1 MSIKTKFFISSI
13 IMLVLPVFLM
23 MLISAFILVL
33 LASYMPGISIEINSL
48 SPTLYNPVLRRYV
61 MLWIIILILVVAGCC
76 AGVTAYLSKTVL
88 SPLRGIAEA
97 MEHLT
102 SGDLDYEILSS
113 GDGEIKEVYD
123 AIERLR
129 LRLKISVSDEI
140 IREEEHRMLIA
151 NISHDLKTPITSIKG
166 YVEGIRDGVA
176 VSPEM
181 ARRYLDTILAKAN
194 TLENMVNNLSLYSKL
209 NAGSDYNIKTYDM
222 LEFAREILDEYE
234 IDLKNNDIEFAID
247 GENLK
252 VDFDRSKMKR
262 VFSNIIENA
271 IKYKRPGESGSI
283 KVSAVSDEGFA
294 LITFRDAG
302 IGISEEDETK
312 VFETFFRADPARNL
326 NVSGN
331 GLGLSICDRI
341 VREHGGRMWMR
352 SNSPEPGVTVYIRLK
367 QSAERTG

>member
-33 LASYMPGISIEINSL
+33 VASYMPGISIEINSL
-48 SPTLYNPVLRRYV
+48 SPTLYNPVLRRYI

-88 SPLRGIAEA
+88 SPLRGISEA

-129 LRLKISVSDEI
+129 LRLKMSVNDEI

-181 ARRYLDTILAKAN
+181 ARRYLDTILAKAD

-209 NAGSDYNIKTYDM
+209 NVGSKYNIKTHN
-222 LEFAREILDEYE
+222 LIEFAAEILDEYE
-234 IDLKNNDIEFAID
+234 IDLKNNDMTYTID
-247 GENLK
+247 GESIN

-271 IKYKRPGESGSI
+271 IKYKRPAKPGSLR
-283 KVSAVSDEGFA
+283 VSVSSDGGFA
-294 LITFRDAG
+294 VAAFKDSG
-302 IGISEEDETK
+302 IGISEDDETK
-312 VFETFFRADPARNL
+312 VFETFFRADPARNID
-326 NVSGN
+326 GN

-341 VREHGGRMWMR
+341 VREHGGRTWMR
-352 SNSPEPGVTVYIRLK
+352 ANAPEPGVTVYVRLRK
-367 QSAERTG
+367 SAERTG